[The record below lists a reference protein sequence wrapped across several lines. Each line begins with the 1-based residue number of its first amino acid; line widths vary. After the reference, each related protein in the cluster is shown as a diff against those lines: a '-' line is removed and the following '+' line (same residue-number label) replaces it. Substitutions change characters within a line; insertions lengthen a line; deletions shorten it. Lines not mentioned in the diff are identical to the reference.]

1 MQRPLVLKLLIGR
14 LGNQVF
20 QWASAYGLA
29 RQHNASLCIEGSR
42 ELAAHFV
49 GPFDECSAWH
59 SSLKPCSLA
68 AAGAPCTH
76 QYSEQGPHRFDNLP
90 VHDPYVRFIHAFLAS
105 YRYFEGVEA
114 EVRQRL
120 QFRPHIRAAARANV
134 ARAPCI
140 RARPSAALVGVHVR
154 RTDRLRLSVVPSTTY
169 FGNAMAHLRA
179 RHSARGVCFVIESDD
194 VNWCHQQGVFR
205 AADVHIDNETRPA
218 VSLAVLGRCQHHILS
233 VGTFG
238 WWGAWL
244 GRAKRDS
251 TTVYFAQEDIGQRD
265 RRPPRE
271 WVKKRHEQAGTV
283 APALLPRG
291 VLQDYFPPEWVPL
304 ND

>member
-1 MQRPLVLKLLIGR
+1 M
-14 LGNQVF
+14 
-20 QWASAYGLA
+20 
-29 RQHNASLCIEGSR
+29 
-42 ELAAHFV
+42 
-49 GPFDECSAWH
+49 
-59 SSLKPCSLA
+59 
-68 AAGAPCTH
+68 
-76 QYSEQGPHRFDNLP
+76 
-90 VHDPYVRFIHAFLAS
+90 HDPYVRFIHAFLAS
-105 YRYFEGVEA
+105 YRYFNGVEA

-233 VGTFG
+233 VHVWLVGRLV
-238 WWGAWL
+238 GA
-244 GRAKRDS
+244 
-251 TTVYFAQEDIGQRD
+251 GQAGLDDRLLCAGGHWTAR
-265 RRPPRE
+265 RRPLRE

-291 VLQDYFPPEWVPL
+291 VLQTTSHPNGCHSMTEQEASGTLSTRGGAAAPTRTRRSSAMSSARCLAGARVSQRPSTAPTTL
-304 ND
+304 SGTASVASCATSTR